1 MDLSVIIINYNRGFY
16 LQYLLK
22 YFWRYKNDAVEII
35 LIDDCS
41 TEQETIY
48 MLAHLDE
55 LFPQHSFKLV
65 QNKTNQ
71 GIGYNRQLGL
81 TLAKG
86 KYVVYI
92 DSDDSIV
99 DAYLPTLLNLIQ
111 TEKDVYCF
119 SAITYPLGDIHNE
132 WSYVWNKMYKK
143 YFLTSNNIKF
153 ELERNGED
161 VIFNE
166 QVLLNSP
173 SLEYYTTTFLYIQN
187 LTGNS
192 LTRSGKG
199 WL

>member
-1 MDLSVIIINYNRGFY
+1 
-16 LQYLLK
+16 
-22 YFWRYKNDAVEII
+22 
-35 LIDDCS
+35 
-41 TEQETIY
+41 
-48 MLAHLDE
+48 MLTHLDE

-132 WSYVWNKMYKK
+132 WSYV
-143 YFLTSNNIKF
+143 
-153 ELERNGED
+153 
-161 VIFNE
+161 
-166 QVLLNSP
+166 
-173 SLEYYTTTFLYIQN
+173 
-187 LTGNS
+187 
-192 LTRSGKG
+192 
-199 WL
+199 